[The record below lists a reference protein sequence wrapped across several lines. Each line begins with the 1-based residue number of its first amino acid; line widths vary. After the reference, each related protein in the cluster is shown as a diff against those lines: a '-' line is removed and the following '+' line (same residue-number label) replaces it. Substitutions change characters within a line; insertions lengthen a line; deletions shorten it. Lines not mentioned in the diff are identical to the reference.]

1 MGRPAPGYETG
12 SGPVISAPVRPDD
25 AALLRRLHEEH
36 SAALWSFAVR
46 MLGGDEATAQDVV
59 QETFLRAWQ
68 HPAALD
74 PRSGSVRGWLFT
86 VARHLIIDQ
95 RRREHRHPEV
105 VMPQLPEPDVQ
116 RDFAARVADR
126 ELVLSALRTLS
137 VDHRRVLLECYF
149 RGSSVAQAAER
160 LGIAEGTVKSRT
172 HYALIGLR
180 DALEDLG
187 WTP

>member
-1 MGRPAPGYETG
+1 MSTL
-12 SGPVISAPVRPDD
+12 PVQSAD

-36 SAALWSFAVR
+36 SAALWGFAVR

-74 PRSGSVRGWLFT
+74 PSSGSVRGWLFT

-95 RRREHRHPEV
+95 RRREHRRPEV
-105 VMPQLPEPDVQ
+105 VTPQLPEAAQQGDM
-116 RDFAARVADR
+116 AARIADR
-126 ELVLSALRTLS
+126 ELVVAALRTLS
-137 VDHRRVLLECYF
+137 DQHRTVLLECYF
-149 RGSSVAQAAER
+149 RGSSVAQAAQR

-172 HYALIGLR
+172 HYALLGLR
-180 DALEDLG
+180 AALEDLG
-187 WTP
+187 WVP

>member
-1 MGRPAPGYETG
+1 M
-12 SGPVISAPVRPDD
+12 ISAPVRPDD

-36 SAALWSFAVR
+36 SAALWTFAVR

-105 VMPQLPEPDVQ
+105 VTPELPEPGNQ
-116 RDFAARVADR
+116 RDLATGVADR
-126 ELVLSALRTLS
+126 ELVLAALRMLS
-137 VDHRRVLLECYF
+137 IDHRKVLVECYF
-149 RGSSVAQAAER
+149 RGSSVAQAAQR
-160 LGIAEGTVKSRT
+160 LGVAEGTVKSRT
-172 HYALIGLR
+172 HYALLGLR
-180 DALEDLG
+180 SALEELG
-187 WTP
+187 WSP